1 MPLRAPPC
9 AASPVLTDPLQ
20 EVYETAIDLH
30 LSTADRHAVGIHPRV
45 NIESAGWVNIGSAP
59 TLSGF
64 RAVYEERGDEA
75 PASIATF
82 STRDLACR
90 ATHDFG
96 PDIRLRTHVNTAK
109 WTLSSPFALSL
120 REFVSSHLDPAAR

>member
-59 TLSGF
+59 TDLVATGTPGGRAIRAPSREIQKLLWSLPDGF
-64 RAVYEERGDEA
+64 KYRSTCGRRSVAVAICGLV
-75 PASIATF
+75 T
-82 STRDLACR
+82 
-90 ATHDFG
+90 G
-96 PDIRLRTHVNTAK
+96 
-109 WTLSSPFALSL
+109 
-120 REFVSSHLDPAAR
+120 